1 MSPPPRVAVLLANFN
16 GARFLDEA
24 IASVA
29 AQTFRDWEMVVVDT
43 GSDDESVAIL
53 ERWAALDGRIK
64 PGFFPE
70 RMSCPAALNVALER
84 SESPLVARIESDDLW
99 EPGRL
104 EAQVQFYDRPE
115 NARVG
120 VLGTAATLIDESG
133 AVTGLKRFP
142 ESHADCMEMIWFRT
156 PLCHSSVLLRRAAF
170 EECGGYDDRYRYC
183 EDLELWFR
191 VGRRWEVRNLPEA
204 LTRYRVWTG
213 SLTTRRLTTL
223 VWRSWLIRMWRAPA
237 LGYEVPLGARVYS
250 CLSFGVLALP
260 PFTTRRLYEFVV
272 QQIGDR
278 VEASPG
284 QRGDSQVGQGS
295 SNTSSSKNRT

>member
-1 MSPPPRVAVLLANFN
+1 MSAHPKVAVLLANFN
-16 GARFLDEA
+16 GGRFLDEA
-24 IASVA
+24 IASVV

-53 ERWAALDGRIK
+53 ERWAALD
-64 PGFFPE
+64 
-70 RMSCPAALNVALER
+70 
-84 SESPLVARIESDDLW
+84 
-99 EPGRL
+99 
-104 EAQVQFYDRPE
+104 
-115 NARVG
+115 
-120 VLGTAATLIDESG
+120 
-133 AVTGLKRFP
+133 
-142 ESHADCMEMIWFRT
+142 
-156 PLCHSSVLLRRAAF
+156 
-170 EECGGYDDRYRYC
+170 ECGGYDDRYRYC

-191 VGRRWEVRNLPEA
+191 VGRRWEVRNLPQA

-223 VWRSWLIRMWRAPA
+223 VWRSWIIRMWRAPA

-278 VEASPG
+278 VEGSPG
-284 QRGDSQVGQGS
+284 QSGDSHVGHGS